1 MSDEAENPRA
11 VIGDNGA
18 INREA
23 QLRLTSIVDR
33 IERLEEEKKG
43 ISDDIKDVKA
53 EAKGA
58 GFDVAAINA
67 ILKMRKKEANE
78 IVEQTMVV
86 ETYCRALNMSSYL
99 E

>member
-1 MSDEAENPRA
+1 VSEDAAIGHNSAISKEARDRLKS
-11 VIGDNGA
+11 VI
-18 INREA
+18 
-23 QLRLTSIVDR
+23 DR
-33 IERLEEEKKG
+33 IENLEAEKKER
-43 ISDDIKDVKA
+43 SDDIKDIKA

-78 IVEQTMVV
+78 VTEHTMIV
-86 ETYCRALNMSSYL
+86 ETYCRALGMSSYL